1 MPSKTH
7 NNHFFPAFGK
17 IYGKSLYKM
26 HSPTGAKIKSCV
38 HSEQNYQKGLKNP
51 KIWSIIY
58 GAEKL
63 QGSHAIFEIV
73 PTAEY

>member
-1 MPSKTH
+1 M
-7 NNHFFPAFGK
+7 
-17 IYGKSLYKM
+17 
-26 HSPTGAKIKSCV
+26 KSCV
-38 HSEQNYQKGLKNP
+38 HSEQNCQKGLKNP

-63 QGSHAIFEIV
+63 QGPHAIFEIV